1 MHDISL
7 CFAAPPSLI
16 SDNTSVT
23 VAVDEQVSLSC
34 ETSGIPKPEISW
46 EYFDMVI
53 TNNAS
58 KLLIGDTSTN
68 ETSVK
73 SNLTLI
79 YSEASD
85 SGVYSCVAT
94 NIAGS
99 VKMNITLTVNGE
111 LGVHNFIMPPW
122 CYSHRGII

>member
-85 SGVYSCVAT
+85 SGVY
-94 NIAGS
+94 
-99 VKMNITLTVNGE
+99 
-111 LGVHNFIMPPW
+111 
-122 CYSHRGII
+122 